1 MVLVYDWL
9 SFGADDRD
17 LPDAAGRARVV
28 RQHTHVAATPISRRS
43 SSATTTTTSAATVAG
58 GAGGAGADGA
68 AAGADA
74 AAVASATVGDHLRR
88 CKH

>member
-1 MVLVYDWL
+1 MVLISDWL

-17 LPDAAGRARVV
+17 LPDAAGRARIV
-28 RQHTHVAATPISRRS
+28 RQHTHVAATPISSSS
-43 SSATTTTTSAATVAG
+43 SSATTTTTSAATVT
-58 GAGGAGADGA
+58 GADGADGA
-68 AAGADA
+68 AAGANG